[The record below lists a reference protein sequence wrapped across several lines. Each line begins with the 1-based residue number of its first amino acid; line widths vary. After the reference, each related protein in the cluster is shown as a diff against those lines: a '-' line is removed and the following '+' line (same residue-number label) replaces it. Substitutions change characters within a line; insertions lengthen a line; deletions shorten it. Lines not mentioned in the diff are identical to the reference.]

1 MFEHHLKVIRSQFN
15 EVPFFTRNQLLEL
28 YLQYEPNL
36 NESTFTWRIYNL
48 KQKGIIREI
57 HRGVY
62 SLSIKNDFVP
72 DLSDRLVKLSRMVA
86 KDYDVDYCITT
97 TEWFNYFSRH
107 QLFRFYYV
115 LEVERDFVENIFNSY
130 SDIKNL
136 RVLIEP
142 NKEVMD
148 RYLELDN
155 TIIIKSL
162 TSRSP
167 KQEIVLGKKKI
178 NVPTIEKL
186 LVDMFCDEIIYYPV
200 RGGEMK
206 IIFENAIRNYN
217 INYTRLMSYASRRAQ
232 EGQLREYLTSKFD
245 DLLND
250 IL

>member
-1 MFEHHLKVIRSQFN
+1 MAKFYIEEIQRFFEKTALIQ
-15 EVPFFTRNQLLEL
+15 RNEL
-28 YLQYEPNL
+28 YQFYKQYEPTL
-36 NESTFTWRIYNL
+36 NESTFSWRIYDL
-48 KQKGIIREI
+48 KQKGIIREAQ
-57 HRGVY
+57 RGVY
-62 SLSIKNDFVP
+62 SLSVKNDFVP
-72 DLSDRLVKLSRMVA
+72 VPDDRLMKLSKVIS

-97 TEWFNYFSRH
+97 TEWFNDFSRH

-115 LEVERDFVENIFNSY
+115 LEVERDFVESVFNSY
-130 SDIKNL
+130 SEIKSL
-136 RVLIEP
+136 RVLVEP
-142 NKEVMD
+142 NEEVMN

-167 KQEIVLGKKKI
+167 KQEIVSGKKSI

-206 IIFENAIRNYN
+206 IIFEKAIRNYN
-217 INYTRLMSYASRRAQ
+217 INFTRLMSYARRRAQ
-232 EGQLREYLTSKFD
+232 EQQLREYLTDKFD